1 MAHTPRILPA
11 ERRHSMP
18 MERDSSAPPRVTVG
32 LPVYN
37 GERYLAEAIDSLLT
51 QTFTDFELIICD
63 NASTDRT
70 EAIGR
75 EYAARDSR
83 VRYCRNR
90 VNIGLYPNFNL
101 VRGMARGEFFK
112 WLAHD
117 DVCSPAYLERCVEAL
132 DAAPGASMAYTRA
145 TAIGPDGQ
153 PAPEFDWA
161 EAEQYDDAKPE
172 ARFGRFVAGFDHS
185 VAAGRQHVGLYVFG
199 LIRMSA
205 LATSSHRV
213 TTERPGSR
221 PGVLHSGLN
230 ASRRLATRPRSPAL
244 QSQAAHQPTPPRRTP
259 PPPCGRAGASHTR
272 APRRS

>member
-1 MAHTPRILPA
+1 
-11 ERRHSMP
+11 MP

-117 DVCSPAYLERCVEAL
+117 DVCSPTYLERCVEAL

-205 LATSSHRV
+205 LAR
-213 TTERPGSR
+213 
-221 PGVLHSGLN
+221 
-230 ASRRLATRPRSPAL
+230 TRPF
-244 QSQAAHQPTPPRRTP
+244 
-259 PPPCGRAGASHTR
+259 GGF
-272 APRRS
+272 APEL